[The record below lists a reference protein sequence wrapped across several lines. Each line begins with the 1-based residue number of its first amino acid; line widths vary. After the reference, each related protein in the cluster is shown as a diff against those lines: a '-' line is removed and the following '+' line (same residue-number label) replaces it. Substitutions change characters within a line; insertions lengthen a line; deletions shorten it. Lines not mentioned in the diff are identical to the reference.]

1 MNKQEELII
10 LLGEQLLKYKKKY
23 RKILSEHNELI
34 YCNEILLKKQNEKN
48 QQKKEYNN
56 NNFDFGDDATTIF
69 MNKSEENIHPK
80 IKQEIEDNKK
90 IFISLVEM
98 SDNAVLNALDD
109 KKFENQLTISEHIF
123 DKNNYIKQGRDNDL
137 RNDATD
143 FINKHFFASDDKF
156 YNFLINFY
164 NVMSD
169 ALNKYLTHIRP
180 YLKSEYGLIDTYD
193 INKNIKLIFKGGNIL
208 KAVYLKYKY
217 ETSGTVADKLNDLF
231 NKYFTRSDLD
241 YQIII
246 YPNFTGDNVQNKII
260 YNYIVDKLS
269 ILVYWVMDEFRK
281 GYIYKLD
288 DNFDFYQLNNT
299 CKISKLKLLKQKL
312 NSTLKNIQNP
322 ENFSKFI
329 DTYGIAYNYY
339 KNMEIKNIFFNDIC
353 SDKNELDQYI
363 KNIRTNVV
371 ESDTVKNLL
380 NIQNYFYNY
389 RNDIYVEDAISEDA
403 KKISVKTINS
413 GVSELKCEH
422 YITFIKNIYSEDKKT
437 KFIRTFALIRT
448 KINFLAEFTSGTPE
462 AKKYGAINI
471 PGELIDLSISRFDDN
486 RIKKFT
492 SKTMDDMYTE
502 YNFDGLD
509 TDNFKFNSYNLEYL
523 MMDLFEVIY
532 TDNVLPWEDI
542 KYEKRLY
549 RLFFFSI
556 IELLSLK
563 NDEKD
568 LNVFMDKLITISNVN
583 IDDIINDKDYFQNEF
598 STINNQNIK
607 KLMFLKIFYQHK
619 DIVIKKN
626 AVDDEKIKY
635 YYKTIQT
642 LLKEIKPILVS
653 LNIFCNEQYLGK
665 ININDENFKKIHQM
679 GGNNVRQKYIKYKKK
694 YLLTKIE

>member
-1 MNKQEELII
+1 MNNQEELII
-10 LLGEQLLKYKKKY
+10 FLGEQLLKYKKKY
-23 RKILSEHNELI
+23 RKILHEYNELE
-34 YCNEILLKKQNEKN
+34 YRNKTSLKIQNETKEE
-48 QQKKEYNN
+48 KKEYNN
-56 NNFDFGDDATTIF
+56 FGDDATKFFI
-69 MNKSEENIHPK
+69 NKPEENIHPK
-80 IKQEIEDNKK
+80 IKQEIENNKI
-90 IFISLVEM
+90 IFISLTEM

-143 FINKHFFASDDKF
+143 FINKHFFASDNKF

-217 ETSGTVADKLNDLF
+217 ETSGTVADKLNELF

-246 YPNFTGDNVQNKII
+246 YPNFTDDSVQNKII

-281 GYIYKLD
+281 SYIYKLD

-299 CKISKLKLLKQKL
+299 CKISKLKLLKRKL
-312 NSTLKNIQNP
+312 NSTLKNMQNP

-329 DTYGIAYNYY
+329 DTYGMSYNYY

-353 SDKNELDQYI
+353 SDKNELDEYI
-363 KNIRTNVV
+363 KNIHTNVV
-371 ESDTVKNLL
+371 ESDTVKNVL
-380 NIQNYFYNY
+380 NIQDYFYNY
-389 RNDIYVEDAISEDA
+389 RNDIYVEDKISEDE

-413 GVSELKCEH
+413 TTSELKCEH

-437 KFIRTFALIRT
+437 KLIRTFALIRT
-448 KINFLAEFTSGTPE
+448 KINFLAEFVSGKLE
-462 AKKYGAINI
+462 SQKYGAINI

-492 SKTMDDMYTE
+492 SKKIDDMYTE
-502 YNFDGLD
+502 YNFDGLGS
-509 TDNFKFNSYNLEYL
+509 DNFKFNSYNLEYL
-523 MMDLFEVIY
+523 MIDLFEVIY
-532 TDNVLPWEDI
+532 TDNILPWEDI

-563 NDEKD
+563 NDEVD
-568 LNVFMDKLITISNVN
+568 LKVFMDLLITVSNVN
-583 IDDIINDKDYFQNEF
+583 IEDIINDEDYFENKF

-619 DIVIKKN
+619 NIVIKKN
-626 AVDDEKIKY
+626 VIDNEKLKY
-635 YYKTIQT
+635 YYTTIQI
-642 LLKEIKPILVS
+642 LLKEINPILVS
-653 LNIFCNEQYLGK
+653 LNIFCNEKYLGK

-679 GGNNVRQKYIKYKKK
+679 GGNNFEGKYIKYKKK
-694 YLLTKIE
+694 YLLTKNE